1 MARPAWRHPSNTAVA
16 QVWKGTVT
24 TTTNG
29 HTYAVT
35 ITDDNGDTATITYTV
50 VNPPD
55 TTTTLVA
62 TGLITAWNASL
73 NPLISKFTATQSSGQ
88 VILTADTAGRPFAF
102 STGGTGTWT
111 GTGNTTEPVSNN
123 DYGQATNWSTD
134 AAPTTNDD
142 VVLGDGSVAVKYG
155 LDQSSAAIDEFN
167 VSSGWTGDI
176 GRWDDGKLH
185 YLQIDPDSFEYRG
198 RSQLAAFDLGSANI
212 AANIQ
217 GSGTPSTTG
226 GSAVYIKGSN
236 LTTLTVNSGN
246 VGVAMADND
255 TATVATVRVNQLS
268 GVTAP
273 TVAIGS
279 GATLTTL
286 SASAGTITQRC
297 ASTTTT
303 VGADATLTTL
313 GTGTIGTVNCYG
325 TGYFNST
332 GTITDLYAYGTGDF
346 SQSTVARTVTNLRPQ
361 PGYTIILASGVTVTN
376 IIQPTNPGTY
386 TIRVAT

>member
-1 MARPAWRHPSNTAVA
+1 MARPAWRHPANTSVA
-16 QVWKGTVT
+16 QVWKGTIDT
-24 TTTNG
+24 TTHN
-29 HTYAVT
+29 HTYVAT
-35 ITDDNGDTATITYTV
+35 ITDDNGDTASITYTV

-62 TGLITAWNASL
+62 TGFITAWNASL

-88 VILTADTAGRPFAF
+88 VILTADTAGRPLSI
-102 STGGTGTWT
+102 STSGTGTWS
-111 GTGNTTEPVSNN
+111 GTGNTTNAVSNN

-134 AAPTTNDD
+134 AVPTTNDD

-155 LDQSSAAIDEFN
+155 LNQSSAAIDEFN

-176 GRWDDGKLH
+176 GRWEDGKLH
-185 YLQIDPDSFEYRG
+185 YLRIDPNSFDYRG
-198 RSQLAAFDLGSANI
+198 RSQLAAFDLGAANI
-212 AANIQ
+212 AVTIQ

-226 GSAVYIKGSN
+226 GSAVYIKGSDI
-236 LTTLTVNSGN
+236 TTLTVNSGN

-255 TATVATVRVNQLS
+255 TATVGTIRVNQLT

-273 TVAIGS
+273 TVAVGS
-279 GATLTTL
+279 GTTLTTL

-303 VGADATLTTL
+303 VGADSTLTTQ
-313 GTGTIGTVNCYG
+313 GTGAIATVNCYG

-332 GTITDLYAYGTGDF
+332 GTITDLYAYGTVDF
-346 SQSTVARTVTNLRPQ
+346 SQSTESRTVTNLRPQ
-361 PGYTIILASGVTVTN
+361 PGCTIISAAGVTFTN

>member
-1 MARPAWRHPSNTAVA
+1 MARPAWRHASNTSVA
-16 QVWKGTVT
+16 QVWKGTIG
-24 TTTNG
+24 TTTND
-29 HTYAVT
+29 HTYTVT
-35 ITDDNGDTATITYTV
+35 ITDDNGDTAAITYTV

-62 TGLITAWNASL
+62 TGFITAWNASL
-73 NPLISKFTATQSSGQ
+73 NPLVSKFTASQSSGQ

-102 STGGTGTWT
+102 STSGTGTWS
-111 GTGNTTEPVSNN
+111 GTGNTTNAVSNN

-134 AAPTTNDD
+134 AVPTTSDD
-142 VVLGDGSVAVKYG
+142 VVLGDGTVAVKYG
-155 LDQSSAAIDEFN
+155 LNQSSVTIDEFN

-176 GRWDDGKLH
+176 GRWEDGKLH
-185 YLQIDPDSFEYRG
+185 YLRIDPDSFNYNG
-198 RSQLAAFDLGSANI
+198 RSQFAAFDLGSANI
-212 AANIQ
+212 AATIQ

-226 GSAVYIKGSN
+226 GNSVYIKGSN

-246 VGVAMADND
+246 VGVANADND
-255 TATVATVRVNQLS
+255 TATVATIRVNQLV

-273 TVAIGS
+273 TVVV
-279 GATLTTL
+279 GAGTTLTTL
-286 SASAGTITQRC
+286 SASAGSITQKC

-303 VGADATLTTL
+303 IGADATLTTQ
-313 GTGTIGTVNCYG
+313 GTGAIATVNCYG

-332 GTITDLYAYGTGDF
+332 GTITDLYAYGTVDF
-346 SQSTVARTVTNLRPQ
+346 SQSTASRTVTNLRPQ
-361 PGYTIILASGVTVTN
+361 PGCTIILAAGVTVTN

>member
-1 MARPAWRHPSNTAVA
+1 MARPAWRHASNTSVA
-16 QVWKGTVT
+16 QVWKGTAT

-29 HTYAVT
+29 HTYIVT
-35 ITDDNGDTATITYTV
+35 ITDDNGDTAAITYTV

-62 TGLITAWNASL
+62 TGFITAWNASL

-88 VILTADTAGRPFAF
+88 VILTADTAGRPFSFAA
-102 STGGTGTWT
+102 SGTGTWS
-111 GTGNTTEPVSNN
+111 GDANTTESVSNN

-134 AAPTTNDD
+134 AVPTSADD
-142 VVLGDGSVAVKYG
+142 VVLGDGTVAIKYG
-155 LDQSSAAIDEFN
+155 LNQSAVTIDEFN
-167 VSSGWTGDI
+167 VTSGWTGDI
-176 GRWDDGKLH
+176 GRVEDGKLH
-185 YLQIDPDSFEYRG
+185 YLRIDPDSFNYYG

-212 AANIQ
+212 SVAIQ

-226 GSAVYIKGSN
+226 GNAVYLKGSN
-236 LTTLTVNSGN
+236 LATVSVNSGN
-246 VGVAMADND
+246 VGIAAADND
-255 TATVATVRVNQLS
+255 TATVATVRVNQLT

-273 TVAIGS
+273 TVVVGS
-279 GATLTTL
+279 GTTLTTL
-286 SASAGTITQRC
+286 SASAGTITQKC

-303 VGADATLTTL
+303 VGADATLTTQ
-313 GTGTIGTVNCYG
+313 GTGAIGTVNCYG

-332 GTITDLYAYGTGDF
+332 GTITDLYAYGTVDC
-346 SQSTVARTVTNLRPQ
+346 SQSTAARTITNLRPQ
-361 PGYTIILASGVTVTN
+361 PGCTIILAAGVTVTN